1 MSADTLSSLALS
13 IVGAVKVG
21 LAKSPHFGGLTGD
34 VAIASEPWGTFALV
48 SRVSVPTHSVGC
60 KILFIN
66 MCEKFK

>member
-1 MSADTLSSLALS
+1 MSADTLASLTLS

-34 VAIASEPWGTFALV
+34 VSIASEPWGTFALV

-60 KILFIN
+60 KIFIN